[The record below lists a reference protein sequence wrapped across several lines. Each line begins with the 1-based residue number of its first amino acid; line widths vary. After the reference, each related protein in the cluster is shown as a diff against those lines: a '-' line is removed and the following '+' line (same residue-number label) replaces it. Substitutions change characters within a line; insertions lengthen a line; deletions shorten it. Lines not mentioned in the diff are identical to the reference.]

1 MIWLWIA
8 AALISAALAVLIV
21 QRAVSAAEGQRGDNP
36 ALSVYRRQMAE
47 LDELAERG
55 VLADAERRSVR
66 AETGRRLLAAAER
79 GEAPVTSSG
88 RRVILIAATAA
99 PLVAV
104 AAYLAMGA
112 PNYTDQPFKTRLAE
126 WRNADPQTLEAPQM
140 AAILRAIAAERPT
153 DPEPLRQLA
162 IAEFASREPTEAVQA
177 LHRAIALAP
186 RRPDL
191 WALLAQALVAQNG
204 GEADAEAQDAFR
216 HLLTLDPT
224 DVNARY
230 ALARAKIAGGDT
242 AGGLADWR
250 ALQGSLRAGDARG
263 SELAQEIQQV
273 AATGRLPAAR
283 SGEDDSVGAPQ
294 IQAMVDGLAARL
306 RTNPDDPAGW
316 VRLVRAYT
324 VLGQTERRDAALADA
339 RRRYAGR
346 PDVLAQLNAALVKP
360 NAARPNPAM
369 SPAPGSP

>member
-1 MIWLWIA
+1 
-8 AALISAALAVLIV
+8 
-21 QRAVSAAEGQRGDNP
+21 
-36 ALSVYRRQMAE
+36 
-47 LDELAERG
+47 
-55 VLADAERRSVR
+55 
-66 AETGRRLLAAAER
+66 
-79 GEAPVTSSG
+79 
-88 RRVILIAATAA
+88 VILIAATAA

-104 AAYLAMGA
+104 AAYLALGA
-112 PNYTDQPFKTRLAE
+112 PNYADQPFKTRLAD
-126 WRNADPQTLEAPQM
+126 WRNTDPQTLEAPQM

-191 WALLAQALVAQNG
+191 WALLAQALVARNG
-204 GEADAEAQDAFR
+204 GEADPEAQDAFR
-216 HLLTLDPT
+216 HLLALDPT
-224 DVNARY
+224 EVDARY
-230 ALARAKIAGGDT
+230 ALARAKIAGGDV

-250 ALQGSLRAGDARG
+250 ALQASLHAADARG
-263 SELAQEIQQV
+263 PELAQQIQQV
-273 AATGRLPAAR
+273 AATGKLPLAQT
-283 SGEDDSVGAPQ
+283 GEDDSVGAPQ

-306 RTNPDDPAGW
+306 RANPDDPAGW

-324 VLGQTERRDAALADA
+324 VLGQTDRRDAALAGA

-360 NAARPNPAM
+360 TQPNAAQPNPAQPNPAQPNPAQANPAQANPAM
-369 SPAPGSP
+369 SPPPGSP